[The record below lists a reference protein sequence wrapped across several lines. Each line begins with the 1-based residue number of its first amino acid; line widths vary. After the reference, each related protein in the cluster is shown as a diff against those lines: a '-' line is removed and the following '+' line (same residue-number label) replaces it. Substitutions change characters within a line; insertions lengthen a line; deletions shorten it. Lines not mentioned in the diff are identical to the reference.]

1 MSGTFQGTM
10 PNPVLAGGALIIR
23 LYDPDRNSQVV
34 EVGAYNPTSGI
45 TTTLLVY
52 LDDDGLGGIK
62 WQVPEDWGAPL
73 LTLQTEDTPDLTIT
87 VTPP

>member
-1 MSGTFQGTM
+1 M

-23 LYDPDRNSQVV
+23 LYDPDRAGQTVQV
-34 EVGAYNPTSGI
+34 GIYNPTSGQ
-45 TTTLLVY
+45 TTYEFVY
-52 LDDDGLGGIK
+52 LDEDGLGGIK

-87 VTPP
+87 VTPS